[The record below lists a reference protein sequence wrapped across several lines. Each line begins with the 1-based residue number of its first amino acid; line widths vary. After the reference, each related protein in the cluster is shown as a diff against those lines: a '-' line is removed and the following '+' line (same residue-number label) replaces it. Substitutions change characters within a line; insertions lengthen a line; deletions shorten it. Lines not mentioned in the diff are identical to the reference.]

1 MRSDVS
7 FSRAA
12 VVQAIWQ
19 VWAIWG
25 EEEEGVLAVVGQLTL
40 EAWVATKVGV
50 MVDLA
55 WVACSLGGRAPS

>member
-1 MRSDVS
+1 M
-7 FSRAA
+7 
-12 VVQAIWQ
+12 VQAIWQ